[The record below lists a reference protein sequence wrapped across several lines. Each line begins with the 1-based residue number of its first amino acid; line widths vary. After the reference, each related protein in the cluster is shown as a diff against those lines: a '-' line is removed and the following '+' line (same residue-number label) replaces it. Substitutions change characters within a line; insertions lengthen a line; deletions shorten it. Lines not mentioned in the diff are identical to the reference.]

1 MKENKM
7 SNFSVMYPLEFN
19 NVSNGYE
26 VISQENLQELTRFNL
41 KNILLTIPGERIMDP
56 NFGVGV
62 KMYLFEQNNGD
73 LSPLMFSI
81 KSQIKR
87 YAPYI
92 EILDLNAKTFDNN
105 LTISIRYEVKA
116 ANISDILELD
126 ITS

>member
-1 MKENKM
+1 M

-19 NVSNGYE
+19 NVSNGFE

-41 KNILLTIPGERIMDP
+41 KNILLTIPGERIMMP

-62 KMYLFEQNNGD
+62 KLYLFEQNNTD
-73 LSPLMFSI
+73 LSPLVFRI

-92 EILDLNAKTFDNN
+92 EILDLNTKIFDNN

-126 ITS
+126 ITSI

>member
-1 MKENKM
+1 M

>member
-1 MKENKM
+1 M

-19 NVSNGYE
+19 NVSNGFE

-62 KMYLFEQNNGD
+62 KLYLFEQNNTD
-73 LSPLMFSI
+73 LSPLVFRI

-92 EILDLNAKTFDNN
+92 EILDLNTKIFDNN

-126 ITS
+126 ITSI